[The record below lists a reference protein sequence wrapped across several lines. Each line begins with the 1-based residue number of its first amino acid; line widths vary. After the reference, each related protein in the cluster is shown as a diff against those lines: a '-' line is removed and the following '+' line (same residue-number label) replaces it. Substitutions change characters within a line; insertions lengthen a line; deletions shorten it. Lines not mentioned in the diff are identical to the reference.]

1 MGVSHLLD
9 SKIIKYYNIAMKPVD
24 IEVVTNVLTVYSHC
38 NSCRPI
44 FYESGVEERVRQE
57 ALDDYPEDLREEFL
71 KLSDWIRDLVRLYRH
86 RIRVRIVDAKS
97 MLGIYKS
104 LRHRFRKYPAFI
116 VNCKDVVAGWDREK
130 LDHILDEHIRQ
141 GNLRAARS

>member
-1 MGVSHLLD
+1 
-9 SKIIKYYNIAMKPVD
+9 MKPVY

-44 FYESGVEERVRQE
+44 FHESGVEDRVAAE
-57 ALDDYPEDLREEFL
+57 ALDDYPKDLKEEFL
-71 KLSDWIRDLVRLYRH
+71 QLSDWIRDLVRLYRH
-86 RIRVRIVDAKS
+86 RIKVRIVDAKS

-116 VNCKDVVAGWDREK
+116 VDCKDVVAGWDREK
-130 LDHILDEHIRQ
+130 LDRILDEHIRQ
-141 GNLRAARS
+141 GNLRTAR

>member
-1 MGVSHLLD
+1 MD
-9 SKIIKYYNIAMKPVD
+9 TKTIKYYNIGMKPVY

-44 FYESGVEERVRQE
+44 FYESGVEERVRKE
-57 ALDDYPEDLREEFL
+57 ALDDYPKDLKEEFL
-71 KLSDWIRDLVRLYRH
+71 QLTDWIRDLARLYRH

-104 LRHRFRKYPAFI
+104 LRHRFRRYPAFI
-116 VNCKDVVAGWDREK
+116 VNREDVVAGWDREK
-130 LDHILDEHIRQ
+130 LDLILDEHIRR
-141 GNLRAARS
+141 GNLEAARS

>member
-1 MGVSHLLD
+1 MD
-9 SKIIKYYNIAMKPVD
+9 SKIIKYYNIWMKPVY

-44 FYESGVEERVRQE
+44 FHESGVEDQVARE
-57 ALDDYPEDLREEFL
+57 ALDDYPKDLKEEFIQ
-71 KLSDWIRDLVRLYRH
+71 LSDWIRDLARLYRH
-86 RIRVRIVDAKS
+86 RIKVRIVDAKS

-116 VNCKDVVAGWDREK
+116 VDCKDVVAGWDREK
-130 LDHILDEHIRQ
+130 LDRILDEHIRQ
-141 GNLRAARS
+141 GNLKTAR